1 MPGKSYHRRLRS
13 LLLRLCD
20 VFQALINSFVCW
32 FCRGALGLILFQIM
46 IIMMNYLLHVV
57 CVWQTWN
64 GQHHHPVERAAHHQH
79 SDHGAPAQ
87 DHSTLQG
94 EAACLWLKCVAS
106 TSRFWHCRSALSLA
120 FWLLWSDYCH
130 PCLTLFKSI
139 FCYYS
144 GTSRIRLHFSAL
156 SLVFWL
162 LWSDYGLHLWAL
174 IYIYFL
180 ITVEPAISGTHAWD
194 WHKIMV
200 KEKGSMMDASVKY
213 LIKSVQ
219 LVLFLNVICVW
230 PEENDFVVF
239 DQKRMIFALFDQK
252 RTILLCLTRREWFCL
267 LHLTRREQFCFDS
280 QCE

>member
-1 MPGKSYHRRLRS
+1 MW
-13 LLLRLCD
+13 
-20 VFQALINSFVCW
+20 FVCGRHETASITTLW
-32 FCRGALGLILFQIM
+32 NVLRIINILIMVRLLK
-46 IIMMNYLLHVV
+46 IIPHFRVRP
-57 CVWQTWN
+57 
-64 GQHHHPVERAAHHQH
+64 H
-79 SDHGAPAQ
+79 
-87 DHSTLQG
+87 
-94 EAACLWLKCVAS
+94 ACDKCVAS